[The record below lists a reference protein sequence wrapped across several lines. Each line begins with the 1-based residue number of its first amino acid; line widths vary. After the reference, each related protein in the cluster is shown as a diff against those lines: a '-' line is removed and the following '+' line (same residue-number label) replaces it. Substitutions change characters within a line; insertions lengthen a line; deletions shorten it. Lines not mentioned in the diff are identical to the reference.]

1 MLAAPPFLRGVRAG
15 AGQFGV
21 CGFQGLEIL
30 RPPCLQGL
38 VLHRCLS
45 QCVQF
50 LLLGL
55 RRLAGLR
62 QFPFQAA
69 VPFEPLTVVAVQLQ
83 QLVVLGGQGLIG
95 LTQGDLQFLDLVFVP
110 ALFLVTLLLDRGSV
124 MFQRLA
130 GMLVPCAA
138 LAVAVV
144 LASRAL

>member
-1 MLAAPPFLRGVRAG
+1 
-15 AGQFGV
+15 
-21 CGFQGLEIL
+21 
-30 RPPCLQGL
+30 
-38 VLHRCLS
+38 
-45 QCVQF
+45 
-50 LLLGL
+50 
-55 RRLAGLR
+55 LR